1 MHSSIFRDLTGKTI
15 WPKSQDGIQ
24 QTYVQSV
31 EFCLKNVQEQEKG
44 ELAWQRLVG
53 KKQKKHTKN
62 IWAFWINL
70 MFKVT

>member
-1 MHSSIFRDLTGKTI
+1 MCSSIFRDLTGKTI

-31 EFCLKNVQEQEKG
+31 EFCLKNVQGEEKG

-53 KKQKKHTKN
+53 KKQKNTQKT
-62 IWAFWINL
+62 FGL
-70 MFKVT
+70 FGLT